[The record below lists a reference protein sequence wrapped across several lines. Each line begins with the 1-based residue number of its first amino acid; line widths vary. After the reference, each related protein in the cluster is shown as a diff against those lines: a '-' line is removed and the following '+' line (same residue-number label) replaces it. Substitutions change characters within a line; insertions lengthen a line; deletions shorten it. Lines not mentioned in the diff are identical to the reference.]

1 MCGLAGIF
9 ATDGQP
15 VDRAALLRMTRAIA
29 HRGPDGEGTF
39 VDGPLGLGHRRLAI
53 IDLSPAGRQP
63 MSTPDGSYVVVYN
76 GEIYNHPEIR
86 KDLVRRGHKFVS
98 RTDTEVVLH
107 AWAEWGPDA
116 VLRFNGMFAF
126 AIWEAREKRL
136 TLVRDKH
143 GIKPLYYAKVSDVFL
158 FGSEQ
163 RALLQHPAVGKT
175 LDKCAL
181 VEYLTFQNILSDR
194 TFNRDI
200 RILPAGH
207 TLKIGI
213 DGSLPKLTQYWDFR
227 FEESSK
233 SKSQEDL
240 EEELESLIR
249 KAVQRQLQSD
259 VEIGAYLSGGLDSGT
274 LATLAAAQNPKL
286 KTFTCG
292 FDTTGVSEAE
302 AHFDERMVAREL
314 AAQLGTSHSE
324 VIVGESELG
333 ASVDLVTAQ
342 LEEPRVGQSYPN
354 YLVAALA
361 AKSVKVVLSGAGG
374 DELFAG
380 YPWRYSAA
388 LSNSNEQRFRDEY
401 FRYWNRLI
409 PREALPQV
417 LAPVWSE
424 VKDYDPREV
433 FDFVIGQHRVDGTGN
448 TKFLSDCLYFEAKT
462 FLHGLLV
469 VEDKLSMVHGLET
482 RLPFLD
488 DDVVKFAMSCPAAT
502 KVDMVGE
509 LNRSVA
515 VDQGASASREG
526 KIVLRKVL
534 GRIAGK
540 SVASRP
546 KQGFSAPDTLWLAKL
561 VVRLLNQKTTS
572 LGSIRAIV
580 DTSFLHSLVGGIES
594 PGLDARRLSWSIVSV
609 NAAIRQLSD

>member
-1 MCGLAGIF
+1 MCGICGVLSFKGFVA
-9 ATDGQP
+9 DS
-15 VDRAALLRMTRAIA
+15 ALVGRMTRALA
-29 HRGPDGEGTF
+29 HRGPDGEGQF
-39 VDGPLGLGHRRLAI
+39 VDGPVGLGHRRLAI
-53 IDLSPAGRQP
+53 VDLSPGGRQP
-63 MSTPDGSYVVVYN
+63 MTTADGRFTLVYN
-76 GEIYNHPEIR
+76 GEIYNHPELR
-86 KDLVRRGHKFVS
+86 SMLEAHGRRFKS
-98 RTDTEVVLH
+98 RSDSEVILE

-126 AIWEAREKRL
+126 AIWDARAREL
-136 TLVRDKH
+136 TLVRDKY
-143 GIKPLYYAKVSDVFL
+143 GIKPLYYAKDSDVFL

-163 RALLQHPAVGKT
+163 RALLQHPAVGRT

-194 TFNRDI
+194 TFNQDI

-213 DGSLPKLTQYWDFR
+213 DGSSPKLTQYWDFR

-259 VEIGAYLSGGLDSGT
+259 VEVGAYLSGGLDSGT
-274 LATLAAAQNPKL
+274 LATLAAVENPKL

-302 AHFDERMVAREL
+302 AHFDERMAASEL

-324 VIVGESELG
+324 VVIGEPELR
-333 ASVDLVTAQ
+333 ASIDLVTAQ

-388 LSNSNEQRFRDEY
+388 LSNSTEQRFRDEY
-401 FRYWNRLI
+401 FQYWNRLI

-417 LAPVWSE
+417 LAPIWSE

-448 TKFLSDCLYFEAKT
+448 MKFLNDCLYFEAKT

-469 VEDKLSMVHGLET
+469 VEDKLSMAHGLET

-488 DDVVKFAMSCPAAT
+488 DDVVKFAMRCPADT
-502 KVDMVGE
+502 KIDLAGE
-509 LNRSVA
+509 INRSVV
-515 VDQGASASREG
+515 VDAGARASREG
-526 KIVLRKVL
+526 KVLLRKVL
-534 GRIAGK
+534 GRIAGNT
-540 SVASRP
+540 VASRP
-546 KQGFSAPDTLWLAKL
+546 KQGFAAPDSSWLSNSTRRYLPGSQAGPKTERFLSREAFADFFDESLSASANQRLMLW
-561 VVRLLNQKTTS
+561 S
-572 LGSIRAIV
+572 
-580 DTSFLHSLVGGIES
+580 
-594 PGLDARRLSWSIVSV
+594 VSV
-609 NAAIRQLSD
+609 LDNSLLEFDA

>member
-1 MCGLAGIF
+1 MTTA
-9 ATDGQP
+9 DG
-15 VDRAALLRMTRAIA
+15 RFTL
-29 HRGPDGEGTF
+29 
-39 VDGPLGLGHRRLAI
+39 
-53 IDLSPAGRQP
+53 
-63 MSTPDGSYVVVYN
+63 VYN
-76 GEIYNHPEIR
+76 GEIYNHPELR
-86 KDLVRRGHKFVS
+86 SELEARGRRFKS
-98 RTDTEVVLH
+98 RSDSEVILE

-126 AIWEAREKRL
+126 AIWDARAKEL
-136 TLVRDKH
+136 TLVRDKY
-143 GIKPLYYAKVSDVFL
+143 GIKPLYYAKDSAVFL

-163 RALLQHPAVGKT
+163 RALLEHPAVGRT

-194 TFNRDI
+194 TFNREI

-207 TLKIGI
+207 MLKIGI
-213 DGSLPKLTQYWDFR
+213 DSSLPKLTQYWDFL

-233 SKSQEDL
+233 LESQEDL

-274 LATLAAAQNPKL
+274 LATLATAENPKL

-292 FDTTGVSEAE
+292 FDTAGVPEAE
-302 AHFDERMVAREL
+302 AHFDERMAASEL

-324 VIVGESELG
+324 VVIGEPELR
-333 ASVDLVTAQ
+333 ASIDLVTAQ

-388 LSNSNEQRFRDEY
+388 LSNTTEQRFRDEY
-401 FRYWNRLI
+401 FQYWNRLI

-417 LAPVWSE
+417 LAPIWSE

-433 FDFVIGQHRVDGTGN
+433 FDFVIGQHRVDGTGK
-448 TKFLSDCLYFEAKT
+448 TKFLNDSLYFEAKT

-469 VEDKLSMVHGLET
+469 VEDKLSMAHGLET

-488 DDVVKFAMSCPAAT
+488 DDVVKFAMRCPAAT
-502 KVDMVGE
+502 KIDLAGE
-509 LNRSVA
+509 INRSVV
-515 VDQGASASREG
+515 VDGAARASREG
-526 KIVLRKVL
+526 KVLLRKVL
-534 GRIAGK
+534 GRIAGNT
-540 SVASRP
+540 VASRP
-546 KQGFSAPDTLWLAKL
+546 KQGFSAPDSSWLS
-561 VVRLLNQKTTS
+561 NS
-572 LGSIRAIV
+572 
-580 DTSFLHSLVGGIES
+580 
-594 PGLDARRLSWSIVSV
+594 ARRNLPGSQVGSKTEQFLSRDAFADFFDESLSAAANQRLMLWSMSV
-609 NAAIRQLSD
+609 LDISLLEFDA

>member
-1 MCGLAGIF
+1 
-9 ATDGQP
+9 
-15 VDRAALLRMTRAIA
+15 
-29 HRGPDGEGTF
+29 
-39 VDGPLGLGHRRLAI
+39 
-53 IDLSPAGRQP
+53 
-63 MSTPDGSYVVVYN
+63 
-76 GEIYNHPEIR
+76 
-86 KDLVRRGHKFVS
+86 
-98 RTDTEVVLH
+98 
-107 AWAEWGPDA
+107 
-116 VLRFNGMFAF
+116 MFAF
-126 AIWEAREKRL
+126 AIWDARAKEL
-136 TLVRDKH
+136 TLVRDKY
-143 GIKPLYYAKVSDVFL
+143 GIKPLYYAKDSAVFL

-163 RALLQHPAVGKT
+163 RALLEHPAVGRT

-194 TFNRDI
+194 TFNREI

-207 TLKIGI
+207 MLKIGI
-213 DGSLPKLTQYWDFR
+213 DGSLPKLTQYWDFL

-233 SKSQEDL
+233 SESQEDL

-274 LATLAAAQNPKL
+274 LATLATAENPKL

-292 FDTTGVSEAE
+292 FDTAGVPEAE
-302 AHFDERMVAREL
+302 AHFDERMAASEL

-324 VIVGESELG
+324 VVIGEPELR
-333 ASVDLVTAQ
+333 ASIDLVTAQ

-388 LSNSNEQRFRDEY
+388 LSNTTEQRFRDEY
-401 FRYWNRLI
+401 FQYWNRLI
-409 PREALPQV
+409 PREVLPQV
-417 LAPVWSE
+417 LAPIWSE

-448 TKFLSDCLYFEAKT
+448 TKFVNDCLYFEAKT

-469 VEDKLSMVHGLET
+469 VEDKLSMAHGLET

-488 DDVVKFAMSCPAAT
+488 DDVVKFAMRCPAAT
-502 KVDMVGE
+502 KIDLAGE
-509 LNRSVA
+509 INRSVV
-515 VDQGASASREG
+515 VDGAARASREG
-526 KIVLRKVL
+526 KVLLRKVL
-534 GRIAGK
+534 GRIAGNT
-540 SVASRP
+540 VASRP
-546 KQGFSAPDTLWLAKL
+546 KQGFSAPDSSWLS
-561 VVRLLNQKTTS
+561 NS
-572 LGSIRAIV
+572 
-580 DTSFLHSLVGGIES
+580 
-594 PGLDARRLSWSIVSV
+594 ARRNLPGSQVGSKTEQFLSRDAFADFFDESLSAAANQRLMLWSMSV
-609 NAAIRQLSD
+609 LDISLLEFDA

>member
-1 MCGLAGIF
+1 MCGICGVLSFKGSV
-9 ATDGQP
+9 TDS
-15 VDRAALLRMTRAIA
+15 ALVGRMTRALA
-29 HRGPDGEGTF
+29 HRGPDGEGRF
-39 VDGPLGLGHRRLAI
+39 IDGPVGLGHRRLAI
-53 IDLSPAGRQP
+53 VDLSPGGRQP
-63 MSTPDGSYVVVYN
+63 MTTADGRFTLVYN
-76 GEIYNHPEIR
+76 GEIYNHPELR
-86 KDLVRRGHKFVS
+86 SDLVARGRRFKS
-98 RTDTEVVLH
+98 RSDSEVILE

-126 AIWEAREKRL
+126 AVWDAHAREL
-136 TLVRDKH
+136 TLVRDKY

-163 RALLQHPAVGKT
+163 RALLQHPAVGAT

-200 RILPAGH
+200 RILPPGH
-207 TLKIGI
+207 TLKIGM

-227 FEESSK
+227 FEESSE

-249 KAVQRQLQSD
+249 KAVRRQLQSD

-274 LATLAAAQNPKL
+274 LATLAAAENPKL

-292 FDTTGVSEAE
+292 FDTTGVSDAE
-302 AHFDERMVAREL
+302 AHFDETMAAREL

-324 VIVGESELG
+324 VIIGEPELR
-333 ASVDLVTAQ
+333 ASIDLVTAQ

-388 LSNSNEQRFRDEY
+388 LSNSTEQGFRDEY
-401 FRYWNRLI
+401 FQYWNRLI
-409 PREALPQV
+409 PRVALPRV
-417 LAPVWSE
+417 LAPIWSE

-433 FDFVIGQHRVDGTGN
+433 FDSVIGQHRVDGTEN
-448 TKFLSDCLYFEAKT
+448 TKFLNDCLYFEAKT

-469 VEDKLSMVHGLET
+469 VEDKLSMTHGLET

-488 DDVVKFAMSCPAAT
+488 DDVVTYAMKCPLAA
-502 KVDMVGE
+502 KVQMVNEFKHLVTANGAA
-509 LNRSVA
+509 RS
-515 VDQGASASREG
+515 SHEG
-526 KIVLRKVL
+526 KMILRKVL
-534 GRIAGK
+534 GRIAGNL
-540 SVASRP
+540 VASRP
-546 KQGFSAPDTLWLAKL
+546 KQGFSAPDSSWLSNSARSNMAESQTDLKTERFMSREVFADFL
-561 VVRLLNQKTTS
+561 NDSQSASVNRRLLLWSMPVLDNS
-572 LGSIRAIV
+572 LRQF
-580 DTSFLHSLVGGIES
+580 DT
-594 PGLDARRLSWSIVSV
+594 
-609 NAAIRQLSD
+609 